1 MRSGQVL
8 GKLGNSGESTGP
20 HLHFQLMNRPSF
32 ADADGLP
39 FVLRKFRLGG
49 FVPSLEALID
59 ADLAGTPVPIDPASA
74 GVRSRRG
81 ITAIDVVRF
90 PGA

>member
-1 MRSGQVL
+1 
-8 GKLGNSGESTGP
+8 
-20 HLHFQLMNRPSF
+20 MNRPSF
-32 ADADGLP
+32 LDADGLP
-39 FVLRKFRLGG
+39 FVLRKFRLDG
-49 FVPSLEALID
+49 FVPSLEALLD

-74 GVRSRRG
+74 GKRSRRG